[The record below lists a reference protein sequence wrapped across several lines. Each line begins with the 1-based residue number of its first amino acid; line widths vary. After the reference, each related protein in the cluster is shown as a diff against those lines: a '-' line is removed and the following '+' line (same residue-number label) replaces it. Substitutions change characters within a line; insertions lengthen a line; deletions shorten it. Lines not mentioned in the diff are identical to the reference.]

1 MLYNLMRR
9 SLSRNTRRFFGG
21 FVEARAKQHTQLLIN
36 GQFMDSKTDKWI
48 DVYDPATQEL
58 VTKVPEITNEEFSL
72 AVSNAAEAQKSWRNV
87 PIPARQRV
95 MFKLQDLI
103 RENMDRI
110 AEGIVHENGKTF
122 SDAKGDVMR
131 GLEVVEFSCNIA
143 SHMMGET
150 VENVSNNVDTY
161 SLRQPLGVAAGICP
175 FNFPAMIPLWMFPI
189 AVTCGNTFVMKPSER
204 TPTATMQ
211 IAELALQAGLPPGVL
226 NVVHGSRACVNAICD
241 DPIIRAISFVG
252 SNSAGEYIHD
262 RGTKTGKRVQA
273 NMGAKNHGTI
283 LPDADKES
291 TLNALA
297 GAAFGAGGQ
306 RCMALPV
313 ALFVGDAAEWIP
325 ELIDKAKTMTMG
337 KGDEQGVQLG
347 PIVCKENK
355 ERIERLIQS
364 AEDQGADIILDG
376 RNPKVSGSPNGNF
389 VGPTIITNITDEMDC
404 YREEIFG
411 PVLLCKKV
419 ESLDDAIQFTNNNA
433 WGNGTALFTNSGAA
447 ARKFTNEIDV
457 GQVGINLPIPVP
469 LPFFSFTGSRKS
481 FVGSTNFY
489 GKKGVDF
496 YTQTKTITTNWKFNE
511 GSIKTGFHES
521 K

>member
-1 MLYNLMRR
+1 MFRSVIRKSLRR
-9 SLSRNTRRFFGG
+9 GSRGFTGG
-21 FVEARAKQHTQLLIN
+21 FVDARAKAQTQLLID
-36 GQFMDSKTDKWI
+36 GKFVDSKTDRWI
-48 DVYDPATQEL
+48 DVYNPATQEL
-58 VTKVPEITNEEFSL
+58 VTRVPEMTPEEFAL
-72 AVSNAAEAQKSWRNV
+72 AVSNAAEAQKSWRKV

-122 SDAKGDVMR
+122 ADAKGDVMR

-143 SHMMGET
+143 SHIMGET
-150 VENVSNNVDTY
+150 VENVANNVDTY

-189 AVTCGNTFVMKPSER
+189 AVTCGNSFVMKPSER

-226 NVVHGSRACVNAICD
+226 NVVHGSRDCVNAICD
-241 DPIIRAISFVG
+241 DPTIRAISFVG
-252 SNSAGEYIHD
+252 SNQAGEYIHD
-262 RGTKTGKRVQA
+262 RGTRTGKRVQA

-283 LPDADKES
+283 MPDADKDS

-313 ALFVGDAAEWIP
+313 ALFVGDAADWIP
-325 ELIDKAKTMTMG
+325 DLKDKAETMTMG
-337 KGDEQGVQLG
+337 KGDEPGVQLG

-355 ERIERLIQS
+355 DRIERLIQS

-376 RNPKVSGSPNGNF
+376 RNPNVPGAPQGNF
-389 VGPTIITNITDEMDC
+389 VGPTIITNVTKDMDC
-404 YREEIFG
+404 YKEEIFG

-419 ESLDDAIQFTNNNA
+419 DTLDDAIDFTNSNA

-447 ARKFTNEIDV
+447 ARKFTSEIDV

-481 FVGSTNFY
+481 FVGSNNFY
-489 GKKGVDF
+489 GKKGVEF
-496 YTQTKTITTNWKFNE
+496 YTQIKTITTNWKFDE
-511 GSIKTGFHES
+511 KSIKTGFHES